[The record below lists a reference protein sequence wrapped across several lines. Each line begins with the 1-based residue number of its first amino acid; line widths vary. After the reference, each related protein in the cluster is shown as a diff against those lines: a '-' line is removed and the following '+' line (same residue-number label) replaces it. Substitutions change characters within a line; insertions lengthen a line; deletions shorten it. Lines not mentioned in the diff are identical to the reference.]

1 MGGSILPTRVQ
12 DLLDFCDQH
21 GTVWNGAPTAI
32 GLTAAQ
38 VTAFKALSGSARSNF
53 NAQLAAQEAAKA
65 ATTTSQATIKSLR
78 TSAGELL
85 KFIKAYAL
93 TQSNPATVYAAAQ
106 IPPPAIPTPAA
117 PPGTPTAIKA
127 ALNTDG
133 GLTLSWK
140 CDNPNPGNVI
150 YNVRRKDG
158 DGATFDFV
166 GATGTRKFIDDTVPS
181 GVASVQ
187 YMIQA
192 QRGQNVGTASNALT
206 VFFGVGGPG
215 LAMSITGTSENP
227 LQQAA

>member
-1 MGGSILPTRVQ
+1 
-12 DLLDFCDQH
+12 
-21 GTVWNGAPTAI
+21 VWNVAPPGI

-38 VTAFKALSGSARSNF
+38 VTAFKTLSGTARTNF
-53 NAQLAAQEAAKA
+53 NAQLAAQTAAKA

-78 TSAGELL
+78 TNAGELL

-106 IPPPAIPTPAA
+106 IPPPAVPTPAA

-127 ALNTDG
+127 VLNTDG

-158 DGATFDFV
+158 DGAGATFDFV

-206 VFFGVGGPG
+206 VYFGVSGPG
-215 LAMSITGTSENP
+215 LSMSITGTSETP
-227 LQQAA
+227 MAQAA